1 MGSEALVQKLALIVQ
16 RECGGNAATA
26 AARELKRSVASGDK
40 ERARTWG
47 SVCTLLT
54 SGATDHQRIARQ
66 EPGLNELLQGSVTR
80 AVMRADGTKP
90 ESVRRLLAEKARE
103 TSEGKRGRE

>member
-1 MGSEALVQKLALIVQ
+1 MGSEALARKLASIVL
-16 RECGGNAATA
+16 RECGDDAATA
-26 AARELKRSVASGDK
+26 AASELKRSVASGDK

-54 SGATDHQRIARQ
+54 ARSTDRRFDGR

-80 AVMRADGTKP
+80 AVMRADGTRP
-90 ESVRRLLAEKARE
+90 EAVRRLLGGKSRQK
-103 TSEGKRGRE
+103 SEGKRGRE

>member
-1 MGSEALVQKLALIVQ
+1 MGAEALVRKLASIVQ
-16 RECGGNAATA
+16 RECGGGAATA
-26 AARELKRSVASGDK
+26 AAHELKRSVASGDK

-54 SGATDHQRIARQ
+54 ARSTDHQRTPGQ
-66 EPGLNELLQGSVTR
+66 EPGLNELLEGSVTR

-90 ESVRRLLAEKARE
+90 ETVRRLLAGKARE
-103 TSEGKRGRE
+103 ESEGKRGRE